1 MVAWPKEVIVETQ
14 KPGEGLLG
22 KWNQWLL
29 LKDWKEQRGNKG
41 IRGHSYFWLSWV
53 INILKRRDYQGEL
66 AVKISLDHVKL
77 ELLDTHVEVSG
88 EQLNV
93 RIWSPKKG
101 SELEM

>member
-1 MVAWPKEVIVETQ
+1 M
-14 KPGEGLLG
+14 
-22 KWNQWLL
+22 
-29 LKDWKEQRGNKG
+29 
-41 IRGHSYFWLSWV
+41 

-77 ELLDTHVEVSG
+77 ELLDTHMEVSG

>member
-1 MVAWPKEVIVETQ
+1 M
-14 KPGEGLLG
+14 
-22 KWNQWLL
+22 
-29 LKDWKEQRGNKG
+29 
-41 IRGHSYFWLSWV
+41 SWV
-53 INILKRRDYQGEL
+53 INILRRRDYQGEL